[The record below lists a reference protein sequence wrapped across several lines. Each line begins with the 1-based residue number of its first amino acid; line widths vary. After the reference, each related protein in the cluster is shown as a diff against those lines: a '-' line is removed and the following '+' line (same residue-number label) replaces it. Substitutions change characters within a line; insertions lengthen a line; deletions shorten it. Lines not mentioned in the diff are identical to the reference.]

1 MIQVVNSICCSHKR
15 TRIRFPA
22 PMLETHSCLVTLAP
36 NLNTPFWLHQHILTH
51 ACMCTHSHTYSKNFQ
66 NILQMWIYQSWWYT
80 LLNLSTQEIKAGW
93 IALAYIR
100 SSSLWKK
107 YEYNYVKYTSI
118 PNVKRHLNHITE
130 PPCSTP
136 YSIYSFQRNLEI
148 MCTHFRLEIK
158 RVFVGRS

>member
-1 MIQVVNSICCSHKR
+1 MVVHTFKSQHSGDKSRLDCFGLHKV
-15 TRIRFPA
+15 FLP
-22 PMLETHSCLVTLAP
+22 L
-36 NLNTPFWLHQHILTH
+36 
-51 ACMCTHSHTYSKNFQ
+51 
-66 NILQMWIYQSWWYT
+66 
-80 LLNLSTQEIKAGW
+80 
-93 IALAYIR
+93 
-100 SSSLWKK
+100 KK